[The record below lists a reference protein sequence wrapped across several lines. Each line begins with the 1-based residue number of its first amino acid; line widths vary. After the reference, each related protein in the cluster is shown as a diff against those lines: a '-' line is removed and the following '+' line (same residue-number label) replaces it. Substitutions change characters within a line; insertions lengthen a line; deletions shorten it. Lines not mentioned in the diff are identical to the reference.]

1 MSKRRKCVLIIV
13 AALLIAGVWTWR
25 YVSLNSFYRSLYQEV
40 RYTYSAGEI
49 TSLEANDMDGGY
61 SIRVDGFAIM
71 DIPQLCSTF
80 SLSENDVTTTAD
92 KIAVV
97 YATLYNANSQLPG
110 VNLIDFNLH
119 GIDNYAT
126 VDWELVPLIN
136 PVLKDTGNYGI
147 SLSPGTEYSIVIP
160 FDLFEQY
167 FGADTWKNL
176 DSYPFYLCRSTTDG
190 EIDVECPEPSLYL
203 DY

>member
-1 MSKRRKCVLIIV
+1 MSKRRKCVLMTV
-13 AALLIAGVWTWR
+13 AVLLIAGVWTWR
-25 YVSLNSFYRSLYQEV
+25 YMSLNSFYHNLHQEV

-49 TSLEANDMDGGY
+49 VPLEVTAMDEGY
-61 SIRVDGFAIM
+61 SIRVDGFKILDVAQI
-71 DIPQLCSTF
+71 CSTF
-80 SLSENDVTTTAD
+80 SLSEHDVTTTAD

-97 YATLYNANSQLPG
+97 YATLFNTNSQLPG

-126 VDWELVPLIN
+126 VDWELVSLMN

-147 SLSPGTEYSIVIP
+147 SLSPGTEYSVVIP
-160 FDLFEQY
+160 FELFEQY

-176 DSYPFYLCRSTTDG
+176 DSYPFYLCRSTPDG
-190 EIDVECPEPSLYL
+190 ETDVRCQSSV
-203 DY
+203 

>member
-1 MSKRRKCVLIIV
+1 MSKRRKCVLMTV
-13 AALLIAGVWTWR
+13 AVLLIAGVWTWR
-25 YVSLNSFYRSLYQEV
+25 YMSLNSFYHNLHQEA

-49 TSLEANDMDGGY
+49 APLEVTAMDEGY
-61 SIRVDGFAIM
+61 SIRVDGFKILDVAQI
-71 DIPQLCSTF
+71 CSTF
-80 SLSENDVTTTAD
+80 SLSEHDVTTTAD

-97 YATLYNANSQLPG
+97 YATLFNTNSQLPG

-126 VDWELVPLIN
+126 VDWELVSLMN

-147 SLSPGTEYSIVIP
+147 SLSPGTEYSVVIP
-160 FDLFEQY
+160 FELFEQY

-176 DSYPFYLCRSTTDG
+176 DSYPFYLCRSTPDG
-190 EIDVECPEPSLYL
+190 ETDVRCQSSV
-203 DY
+203 

>member
-1 MSKRRKCVLIIV
+1 MSKRRKWILMTV
-13 AALLIAGVWTWR
+13 AVLLIAGVWTWR
-25 YVSLNSFYRSLYQEV
+25 YVSLNSFYHNLYQKV
-40 RYTYSAGEI
+40 KYTYPAGEI
-49 TSLEANDMDGGY
+49 APLEANNMDGGY
-61 SIRVDGFAIM
+61 SIRVDGFSIM
-71 DIPQLCSTF
+71 DIPQLRSAF

-126 VDWELVPLIN
+126 VDWGLVPLIN

-147 SLSPGTEYSIVIP
+147 SLSPGTEYSVVIP
-160 FDLFEQY
+160 FELFEQY
-167 FGADTWKNL
+167 FGADTWKKL
-176 DSYPFYLCRSTTDG
+176 ESYQFYLCRSTPDG
-190 EIDVECPEPSLYL
+190 EIDIECPESS
-203 DY
+203 

>member
-1 MSKRRKCVLIIV
+1 MSKRCKWILMTV
-13 AALLIAGVWTWR
+13 AVLLIAGVWTWR
-25 YVSLNSFYRSLYQEV
+25 YVSLNSFYHNLYQKV
-40 RYTYSAGEI
+40 KYTYSAGEI
-49 TSLEANDMDGGY
+49 APLEANNMDGGY
-61 SIRVDGFAIM
+61 SIRVDGFAIL
-71 DIPQLCSTF
+71 DVPQICSTF
-80 SLSENDVTTTAD
+80 SLSEHDVTTTAD

-97 YATLYNANSQLPG
+97 YATLFNTNSQLPG

-147 SLSPGTEYSIVIP
+147 SLSPGTEYSVVIP
-160 FDLFEQY
+160 FELFEQY

-176 DSYPFYLCRSTTDG
+176 DSYPFYLCRSTPDG
-190 EIDVECPEPSLYL
+190 EIDIRCEPFV
-203 DY
+203 